1 MKEQIE
7 LLFFEIGIVVLGLE
21 KGSFKVK
28 SGYLNFVLHMCV
40 PMMEKTLKR
49 GVLA

>member
-21 KGSFKVK
+21 KGSFQVK
-28 SGYLNFVLHMCV
+28 SGYLNFVLHMCALR
-40 PMMEKTLKR
+40 MGETLK
-49 GVLA
+49 